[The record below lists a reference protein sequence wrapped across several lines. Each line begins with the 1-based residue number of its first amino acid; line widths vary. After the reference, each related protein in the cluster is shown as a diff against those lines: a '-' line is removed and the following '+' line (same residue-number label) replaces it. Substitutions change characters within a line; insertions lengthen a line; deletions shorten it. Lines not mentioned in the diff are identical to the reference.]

1 MIYLIIEREI
11 TYDLGDKMKKS
22 LILFGLIFCL
32 LASSVNVFAA
42 EITKEETKQN
52 KNETTKITI
61 SFKSGTGNYTVNGKV
76 IKGETS
82 VVSKGRV
89 LIPASIVTDAL
100 SATLAIDN
108 KKKTAIINYNGVEI
122 KMVDK
127 KAEATIAGKKTTID
141 VAPYIKNSS
150 FMVSISFLA
159 DTFGAD
165 LTNDKGQVTFVK
177 EIANPNSIK
186 DFGTLIKKTTKEKI
200 GDSYYNWSM
209 MLPKDLELSYRDFNG
224 SENEFTAQD
233 GSYFVNLYIEDRDK
247 DTSLENVE
255 NNLLEYTKDF
265 TLIDYGKKTDN
276 NENKYVEFIYKDDK
290 YTYQFRYYLSNV
302 KSYSFIVVTDNNQDY
317 LDDKY
322 QKILDS
328 IKFNFVK
335 DGSIEDLSDVTKEG
349 YRKYQDT
356 RMKWS
361 INMHPDWEEFKDD
374 KIQNKVVF
382 NGKNDSYFS
391 VEVYSMNSGETL
403 NSITEDEIKQ
413 NATDLN
419 PNLYKLIKQE
429 DGIVNGIKCK
439 KFYYTLKV
447 LNKTYY
453 DWVVCFADN
462 NYKYILN
469 VELLDTNYN
478 DSAQKALVEGMINSF
493 TFKELNSK
501 TIGKLLDPDK
511 IVLSDKTRNISE
523 SAYSM
528 DIPFNWSEIEGSSSD
543 TKSFGKD
550 QLNVN
555 VGIYDNVSSM
565 SDFINFLDGHYK
577 DKTNDK
583 FRVESKTTV
592 SDKGTVCYKY
602 VLIYEYEDSEYRD
615 DMYFIQ
621 KGNKVYSVDF
631 MTDNLFYCEKNMK
644 IFNAIWN
651 SFTLK

>member
-1 MIYLIIEREI
+1 
-11 TYDLGDKMKKS
+11 MKKS

-32 LASSVNVFAA
+32 LVNSVNVFAA

-76 IKGETS
+76 IKAETS

-100 SATLAIDN
+100 SATLTIDN

-127 KAEATIAGKKTTID
+127 KAEAIIAGKKTTID
-141 VAPYIKNSS
+141 IAPYIKNSS

-209 MLPKDLELSYRDFNG
+209 KLPKDLELGYRNFNG
-224 SENEFTAQD
+224 SENEFAAQD
-233 GSYFVNLYIEDRDK
+233 ESYFVNLYIEDLDK
-247 DTSLENVE
+247 DTSLENAE
-255 NNLLEYTKDF
+255 NNLLEYTKDY
-265 TLIDYGKKTDN
+265 TLIDYGKKTDD

-290 YTYQFRYYLSNV
+290 YTYQFRYYLSSV
-302 KSYSFIVVTDNNQDY
+302 KSYSFVVGTDNNQDY

-328 IKFNFVK
+328 FKFNFVK

-361 INMHPDWEEFKDD
+361 INMHPDWKEFKDD

-382 NGKNDSYFS
+382 NGKDDSYFS

-403 NSITEDEIKQ
+403 DSITKDEIIQ
-413 NATDLN
+413 NETDLN

-429 DGIVNGIKCK
+429 DGVINGIKCK

-453 DWVVCFADN
+453 DWVVCFADS

-469 VELLDTNYN
+469 VELSDTNYN
-478 DSAQKALVEGMINSF
+478 DSSQRALVEGMINSF

-528 DIPFNWSEIEGSSSD
+528 DIPFNWSEREGSDSD
-543 TKSFGKD
+543 IKSYGKGE
-550 QLNVN
+550 LNVN
-555 VGIYDNVSSM
+555 VGSYDDVTSM

-583 FRVESKTTV
+583 FRVESKTTI

-602 VLIYEYEDSEYRD
+602 VLIYEYEDSEYRE

-621 KGNKVYSVDF
+621 KGNTVYSVDF
-631 MTDNLFYCEKNMK
+631 MTNNLFYCDKNVK

-651 SFTLK
+651 SFKFK